1 MVLEKVIPQVN
12 GRAAKMAEIDGPAGR
27 FNVAIVLIS
36 KEGVRHIHY
45 QDEHAHFCFYAELRT
60 KPSVEWIVTGASNE
74 AGSVPFVS
82 TPENEAVF
90 RVNIE
95 YFLKTR
101 WDSNPTRHADE
112 SAALVPVQFTWRI
125 VR

>member
-1 MVLEKVIPQVN
+1 MTEKVIPQVD
-12 GRAAKMAEIDGPAGR
+12 GGEVKMTEIDGPAGR
-27 FNVAIVLIS
+27 FNVDTVRID
-36 KEGVRHIHY
+36 KDGVRHIQY
-45 QDEHAHFCFYAELRT
+45 QDAHANFYFYVELCT
-60 KPSVEWIVTGASNE
+60 KPSQEWIVTGASNE
-74 AGSVPFVS
+74 ARSGPFIT
-82 TPENEAVF
+82 TPENAAIF

-112 SAALVPVQFTWRI
+112 SAALVPVKFTWRI